1 MWLRQLAPLPPNP
14 NPPAYFVISLC
25 IAALPC
31 LYCLH
36 RSPRSRY
43 THLSWALF
51 EKEEG
56 KVEEARRLFK
66 AGSELNPRDAAIL
79 QVGGLSAVGCG
90 QCAAGTPSPAGWL
103 VCAKCWVAAA
113 RALNR
118 WRWLPPTCPANVHAS
133 ACLPACLHRLPLSV
147 AGLGNP

>member
-1 MWLRQLAPLPPNP
+1 VWLRQLAPLPPNP
-14 NPPAYFVISLC
+14 NPPAYFVISSC

-79 QVGGLSAVGCG
+79 QVDGLSAVGCRLWAV
-90 QCAAGTPSPAGWL
+90 CCWDTIACWMAG
-103 VCAKCWVAAA
+103 VRKV
-113 RALNR
+113 
-118 WRWLPPTCPANVHAS
+118 
-133 ACLPACLHRLPLSV
+133 
-147 AGLGNP
+147 LGGCSTGAE

>member
-14 NPPAYFVISLC
+14 NPPAYFVISPC

-79 QVGGLSAVGCG
+79 QVGGLSAVGSVLLG
-90 QCAAGTPSPAGWL
+90 HHRLLDGWCAQSAGWL
-103 VCAKCWVAAA
+103 QHG
-113 RALNR
+113 R
-118 WRWLPPTCPANVHAS
+118 
-133 ACLPACLHRLPLSV
+133 
-147 AGLGNP
+147 